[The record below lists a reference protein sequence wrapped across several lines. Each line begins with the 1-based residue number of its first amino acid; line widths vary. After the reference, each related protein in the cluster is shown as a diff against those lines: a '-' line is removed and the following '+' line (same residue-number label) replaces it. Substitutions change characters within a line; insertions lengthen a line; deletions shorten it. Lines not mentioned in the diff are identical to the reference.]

1 MPATPDRL
9 GATVEGD
16 VEAID
21 KVLRVTRI
29 RVRYRLVVPPAKREA
44 AERAVARH
52 PAGCPAFNSV
62 RGCIDV
68 DIQAAITEAP

>member
-29 RVRYRLVVPPAKREA
+29 RVRYRLAVPPAKREA

-62 RGCIDV
+62 RGCIDI
-68 DIQAAITEAP
+68 DIQAAITETP

>member
-9 GATVEGD
+9 GAAVEGD

-21 KVLRVTRI
+21 GVLRVTRI
-29 RVRYRLVVPPAKREA
+29 RVRYRLAVPPARRAA

-68 DIQAAITEAP
+68 DVQAAITDLP

>member
-9 GATVEGD
+9 GAAVEGD

-21 KVLRVTRI
+21 GVLRVTRI
-29 RVRYRLVVPPAKREA
+29 RVRYRLAVPAARRAA

-68 DIQAAITEAP
+68 DVQAAITDLP

>member
-21 KVLRVTRI
+21 GVLRVTRI
-29 RVRYRLVVPPAKREA
+29 RVRYRLAAPAARRAA

-52 PAGCPAFNSV
+52 AAGCPAFNSV

-68 DIQAAITEAP
+68 DIQAAITELP

>member
-29 RVRYRLVVPPAKREA
+29 RVRYRLAVPPVKREA

-68 DIQAAITEAP
+68 DIQAAITEMP